1 MPRCLATVLLV
12 LPFLACGGGE
22 TPPAD
27 DEAPVLLPFSVQPA
41 GEVTGMRV
49 PESVQYDSVLDVF
62 YVSNI
67 DGQAG
72 DRDGRGFIAVIPAES
87 LGVMRVLARGGE
99 NGVTLNSP
107 MGLAVTGDTLW
118 VVDIDVVRGF
128 NRRTGAPVATI
139 DFSAAPPTM
148 LNDIAVGPNGALY
161 VTDPGV
167 RMAPDGTITHP
178 GEGRIYRITNGVVS
192 VVARGEALGSPNG
205 IVWQDTTGV
214 WLLAPLDR
222 NEVLTWVEGDSLPKV
237 LSKGPGG
244 YDGILGLRD
253 GRVLVTSWA
262 DSAVHLVT
270 HGRMTVLIPDVDSP
284 AALGYDL
291 RRGIIAV
298 PRLNADKVDF
308 FQLKAG

>member
-1 MPRCLATVLLV
+1 MRPYAAALFLTPLV
-12 LPFLACGGGE
+12 LACGGSE
-22 TPPAD
+22 NRPAD
-27 DEAPVLLPFSVQPA
+27 DETPVLMPFSVTPA
-41 GEVTGMRV
+41 GELTGMRV

-67 DGQAG
+67 DGNAG
-72 DRDGRGFIAVIPAES
+72 ERDGKGFIAVVPAES
-87 LGVMRVLARGGE
+87 LDVMRVLARGGE

-118 VVDIDVVRGF
+118 VVDIDVVRGI
-128 NRRTGAPVATI
+128 NRRTGAPVATV
-139 DFSAAPPTM
+139 DFSAVQPTM

-167 RMAPDGTITHP
+167 LMAPDGTITHP
-178 GEGRIYRITNGVVS
+178 GESRIYRITNGAVS
-192 VVARGEALGSPNG
+192 VVARGEAFGSPNG
-205 IVWQDTTGV
+205 IAWQDTTGV

-222 NEVLTWVEGDSLPKV
+222 EEVLTWVEGDSLPKA
-237 LSKGPGG
+237 PGG

-253 GRVLVTSWA
+253 GRVLVTSWS
-262 DSAVHLVT
+262 DGAVHLIT
-270 HGRMTVLIPDVDSP
+270 HGQMTVLIPNVDSP

-298 PRLNADKVDF
+298 PRLNADKIDW

>member
-118 VVDIDVVRGF
+118 VVDIDVVRGSIAGPA
-128 NRRTGAPVATI
+128 RRSRRST
-139 DFSAAPPTM
+139 SPPC
-148 LNDIAVGPNGALY
+148 
-161 VTDPGV
+161 
-167 RMAPDGTITHP
+167 R
-178 GEGRIYRITNGVVS
+178 
-192 VVARGEALGSPNG
+192 
-205 IVWQDTTGV
+205 
-214 WLLAPLDR
+214 
-222 NEVLTWVEGDSLPKV
+222 
-237 LSKGPGG
+237 
-244 YDGILGLRD
+244 
-253 GRVLVTSWA
+253 
-262 DSAVHLVT
+262 
-270 HGRMTVLIPDVDSP
+270 
-284 AALGYDL
+284 
-291 RRGIIAV
+291 
-298 PRLNADKVDF
+298 PRC
-308 FQLKAG
+308 